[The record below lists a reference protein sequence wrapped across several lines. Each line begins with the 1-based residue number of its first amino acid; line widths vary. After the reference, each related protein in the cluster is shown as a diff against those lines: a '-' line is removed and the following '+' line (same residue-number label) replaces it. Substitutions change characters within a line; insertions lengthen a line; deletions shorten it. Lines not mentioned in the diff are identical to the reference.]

1 MRNLVSP
8 QVGLF
13 GVLLAVMAA
22 TRYFH
27 FGVPP
32 LFLPDASL
40 AIFFLAGLYLRRV
53 EYFPALLIAAGVI
66 DYLAMTVGG
75 VSDWCFSPAYWFLI
89 PTYAGLWFG
98 GRYCAADHALARPA
112 MLRLAGVLFVATS
125 VAFVISNGSFYLFSD
140 RYTDLSWAE
149 YAQAVT
155 KYFAPYMISAFIY
168 TGLALLAQWAI
179 ANQKGYFAWDGFQ
192 GK

>member
-1 MRNLVSP
+1 MRTLTLP
-8 QVGLF
+8 QASLF
-13 GVLLAVMAA
+13 GALAAAMLA

-40 AIFFLAGLYLRRV
+40 AIFFLAGLYLRRAA
-53 EYFPALLIAAGVI
+53 YFPALLIMAGVI
-66 DYLAMTVGG
+66 DYLAIAVGG

-98 GRYCAADHALARPA
+98 GRLCAANHGLALQPL
-112 MLRLAGVLFVATS
+112 LRLAVALFIAGNL
-125 VAFVISNGSFYLFSD
+125 AFIISNGSFYLFSD
-140 RYTDLSWAE
+140 RYTDLSWME
-149 YAQAVT
+149 YAQAVA
-155 KYFAPYMISAFIY
+155 KYYAPYMASAFIY
-168 TGLALLAQWAI
+168 TGLALLAQWALS
-179 ANQKGYFAWDGFQ
+179 NQKGVLQWDGFR